1 VCNAQCEHACDVN
14 PNSRATHNNKSD
26 FPIKKSTK
34 LQNIVHFCSQINKS
48 DEKA

>member
-1 VCNAQCEHACDVN
+1 MCNAKCEHACDAN
-14 PNSRATHNNKSD
+14 PNSRATHNNKSN